1 MKFKIKTLNKTKN
14 IELQNYR
21 TIDSTLV
28 LFMFISFNLSFSLFT
43 NDYTRS
49 ESITISYK
57 QIRLIVA

>member
-1 MKFKIKTLNKTKN
+1 MITSVQFNQHSKVVIMKFKIKTLNKTKN

-43 NDYTRS
+43 ND
-49 ESITISYK
+49 
-57 QIRLIVA
+57 